1 MARYWPL
8 PPMFAARTAV
18 PIPTTST
25 RPVSAL
31 TVTTSVFELAKE
43 IDPVL
48 LDVGA
53 VRVKSGLA
61 VVYRELGNVKAP
73 SVVVETDPDVNP
85 VTSTGAER
93 LVVVPSPNWPCPL

>member
-1 MARYWPL
+1 MARDWPL

-25 RPVSAL
+25 TPVSAL

-53 VRVKSGLA
+53 VRVKSGLV
-61 VVYRELGNVKAP
+61 VVYREPGSVREP
-73 SVVVETDPDVNP
+73 SVVVETDPEVKP
-85 VTSTGAER
+85 MTSPGAER
-93 LVVVPSPNWPCPL
+93 LVVVPSPSWPCPL